1 MLLKALVAL
10 QCMTSLY
17 RNFKITVS
25 SSGFPSRRCVSSRQ
39 EGFNFVS
46 FIIVFMKGFMT

>member
-10 QCMTSLY
+10 QCMTSLN

-25 SSGFPSRRCVSSRQ
+25 SSGFLSRGCVSSRQ
-39 EGFNFVS
+39 EGFNLVS
-46 FIIVFMKGFMT
+46 FIIVVMRSFLT